1 MTFEHCKGVDW
12 YAELRRCGAIDCFA
26 ETRYAGTA
34 NDNGFTKRPG
44 PMAGVET
51 LWLRAAPVRLVYQP
65 QQRGYAT

>member
-1 MTFEHCKGVDW
+1 MTFNHCKGVDW
-12 YAELRRCGAIDCFA
+12 YAELRRCGATDCFA
-26 ETRYAGTA
+26 QTRYAGTA
-34 NDNGFTKRPG
+34 NNNGFTKRPG